1 MAVSRSRRSIAET
14 FVLILLAIAGLSAI
28 DGFLA
33 GRERFESYREAA
45 GLFADGERLERAGSY
60 SQAIDRFRAALSIR
74 GEQEDYAVALAG
86 ALLKAGRLQDAESVL
101 SEVLQRDSINGE
113 ANLMMARVFVKQ
125 GKIARAESYYHH
137 AIYDQWRENAVRH
150 RVQARL
156 ELIELLAHY
165 NKKKQLLSELLALEN
180 EAGADINT
188 LKHIA
193 HLYIAAGWPSQAAE
207 AFREILHSEARNAD
221 AYGGLGEAEFI
232 SGDYETAQQD
242 FQSAVRFDP
251 RNPRFQARLELCRQ
265 ILQLDPTRRGLS
277 MHDRY
282 RRSVELLTLALD
294 NLRQCSAAP
303 SSPSLQSLLD
313 TAREKLRRQVR
324 PSQESDAM
332 EANVGLAEKLW
343 RVRRTECKQ
352 AITPAEQPLDLV
364 LARISK

>member
-33 GRERFESYREAA
+33 RRERLESYREAA
-45 GLFADGERLERAGSY
+45 GLFADGQRLERAGNY
-60 SQAIDRFRAALSIR
+60 SQAIDRFRGALSIR
-74 GEQEDYAVALAG
+74 GEQEDYAVALAD

-101 SEVLQRDSINGE
+101 GEVLQRDSINGE
-113 ANLMMARVFVKQ
+113 ANLMIARVFVKQ
-125 GKIARAESYYHH
+125 GKITEAESYYHH
-137 AIYDQWRENAVRH
+137 AIYDQWRENAMRH

-156 ELIELLAHY
+156 ELIELLARY
-165 NKKKQLLSELLALEN
+165 NKQKELLSELLALEN
-180 EAGADINT
+180 EAGADVDT
-188 LKHIA
+188 LKRVA
-193 HLYIAAGWPSQAAE
+193 HLYIAAGSPGHAAE

-232 SGDYETAQQD
+232 SGDYEAAQRE

-251 RNPRFQARLELCRQ
+251 GNPQFQARLELCRQ

-282 RRSVELLTLALD
+282 GRSVELLKLALD
-294 NLRQCSAAP
+294 NLRQCGAAAE
-303 SSPSLQSLLD
+303 SPDLKDLVGA
-313 TAREKLRRQVR
+313 AREQLRRQAK
-324 PSQESDAM
+324 PFQASDAM
-332 EANVGLAEKLW
+332 ETNLGLTEKLW
-343 RVRRTECKQ
+343 RARTTECKQ

-364 LARISK
+364 LGRISK